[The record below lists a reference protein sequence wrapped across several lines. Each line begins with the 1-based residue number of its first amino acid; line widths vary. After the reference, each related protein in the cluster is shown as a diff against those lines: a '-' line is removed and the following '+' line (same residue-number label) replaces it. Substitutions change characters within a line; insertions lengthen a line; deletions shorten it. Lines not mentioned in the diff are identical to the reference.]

1 MGNKNFNRKS
11 IVNKIY
17 QNLGFS
23 KNYSSKII
31 DVFFETFAD
40 ELIKNERA
48 KISSFGSFK
57 VLNKKERTGRNPKTK
72 VESKIC
78 ARKVISFKPSL
89 VLKYKINSK

>member
-31 DVFFETFAD
+31 DVFFETFTD
-40 ELIKNERA
+40 ELIKNEKA

-72 VESKIC
+72 VESKIS
-78 ARKVISFKPSL
+78 ARKVITFKPSL
-89 VLKYKINSK
+89 ELKYKINSK